1 MNKIVMLAA
10 MCALTTSAF
19 ANDDHPQPTTL
30 KIAQRTVLYLKAREN
45 SDPTWMPP
53 SNLGGGSATNYC
65 QSSMNSFGTF
75 ALMSNVGSLALVDN
89 TFGLMCTGASQIPQS
104 WGMFTFGTQQ
114 FNAPFGNGFLCVSPF
129 PPGIYKMPTQHLGTG
144 TVVRT
149 MTTHPADFSLFTA
162 GSSWNFQFWYRDPNQ
177 LPARFNLSDG
187 LHVQFA
193 P

>member
-1 MNKIVMLAA
+1 
-10 MCALTTSAF
+10 
-19 ANDDHPQPTTL
+19 
-30 KIAQRTVLYLKAREN
+30 
-45 SDPTWMPP
+45 
-53 SNLGGGSATNYC
+53 
-65 QSSMNSFGTF
+65 
-75 ALMSNVGSLALVDN
+75 MSNVGSLALVDN
-89 TFGLMCTGASQIPQS
+89 TFGVMCTGASQIPQS

-114 FNAPFGNGFLCVSPF
+114 FNAPFRNGFLCVSPF

-162 GSSWNFQFWYRDPNQ
+162 GSTWNFQFWYRDPNQ